1 MSAKIINRHERQSS
15 QRKQRTVRPRFLIVC
30 EGEET
35 EPNYFNALTKDN
47 KSISCKIKGKGKNT
61 IYLVEEAIKLKENND
76 FDKVWVVFDK
86 DSFPNEHFN
95 NAITKAESNGIECAW
110 SNEAFELWFLYHFEN
125 IREYL
130 QRSEYSE
137 KISHAVNNS
146 EKYKKDNKNKKYKYQ
161 KKDEK
166 NFSIMTSYGSQE
178 NAIKWAEKQSEK
190 FTDKNYAT
198 HNPCT
203 MVFRLV
209 KQLIGQDKELNQE
222 IDSIVEGKNR
232 R

>member
-15 QRKQRTVRPRFLIVC
+15 QRKQRPVRQRFLIVC
-30 EGEET
+30 EGKET
-35 EPNYFNALTKDN
+35 EPNYFKALTKDI
-47 KSISCKIKGKGKNT
+47 KSIQCDIRGKGKNT
-61 IYLVEEAIKLKENND
+61 IYLVEEAVKLKEKNNY
-76 FDKVWVVFDK
+76 DKVWVVFDK
-86 DSFPNEHFN
+86 DSFPPEHFN

-110 SNEAFELWFLYHFEN
+110 SNEAFELWFLYHFKN
-125 IREYL
+125 VGRYL
-130 QRSEYSE
+130 SRNECE
-137 KISHAVNNS
+137 KELSCAVNNS
-146 EKYKKDNKNKKYKYQ
+146 EKYKKDNKNKEYEYQ

-190 FTDKNYAT
+190 FTDKDYAT